1 MIMIISVSVF
11 TVVEASF
18 VSSFIG
24 RNYLLPIA
32 GVYLLSDIWE
42 EKSAGKNKVSD

>member
-1 MIMIISVSVF
+1 MIMVISISVF
-11 TVVEASF
+11 TLVEASF

-32 GVYLLSDIWE
+32 GVYLFSESLYERNLAD
-42 EKSAGKNKVSD
+42 KS